1 LNPITITYTLTAEDF
16 EAAYRARRAAEPA
29 QRWSMRVLYALVFL
43 LVVAG
48 AAMYSLS
55 PTRETLMKVVPLW
68 VFAAVWVVIVRVV
81 PARVAS
87 RVFREQS
94 RQQVEQTTEFS
105 ESGIRTQSADG
116 TESAI
121 GWSQVLKWSE
131 GERVFLLY
139 LTPRL
144 FVVFPKRVMGERVEE
159 LRELLKEKVGGER
172 GRKLPH

>member
-1 LNPITITYTLTAEDF
+1 MELIRITYTLTTEDF
-16 EAAYRARRAAEPA
+16 EAAYRARRLAEPA

-48 AAMYSLS
+48 AAMYSVS
-55 PTRETLMKVVPLW
+55 PTHATLIKVVPLL
-68 VFAAVWVVIVRVV
+68 VFAAVWLVMVRVV

-94 RQQVEQTTEFS
+94 KAQVEQVTELS
-105 ESGIRTQSADG
+105 DSGIRTQSADG

-131 GERVFLLY
+131 GEAVFLLY

-144 FVVFPKRVMGERVEE
+144 FVVFPKRVMGERVAE
-159 LRELLKEKVGGER
+159 LRELLK
-172 GRKLPH
+172 RKARD

>member
-1 LNPITITYTLTAEDF
+1 MEAIQITYTLTTEDF

-29 QRWSMRVLYALVFL
+29 QQWSMRVLYALVFL

-48 AAMYSLS
+48 GAMYSVS
-55 PTRETLMKVVPLW
+55 PTRATLMKVVPLW
-68 VFAAVWVVIVRVV
+68 VFAAIWVVIVRVV

-94 RQQVEQTTEFS
+94 KAQVEQVTEFS
-105 ESGIRTQSADG
+105 EPGIRTYSADG
-116 TESAI
+116 TVSAI

-131 GERVFLLY
+131 GEAVFLLY

-144 FVVFPKRVMGERVEE
+144 FVVFPKRVMGERAAE
-159 LRELLKEKVGGER
+159 LRELLKRRVGA
-172 GRKLPH
+172 

>member
-1 LNPITITYTLTAEDF
+1 MEPIRITYTLTAEDF

-48 AAMYSLS
+48 AAMYSVS
-55 PTRETLMKVVPLW
+55 PTRATLMKVAPLW

-131 GERVFLLY
+131 GEGVFLLY

-144 FVVFPKRVMGERVEE
+144 FVVFPKRAIGERVGE
-159 LRELLKEKVGGER
+159 LRELLRNRAKG
-172 GRKLPH
+172 

>member
-1 LNPITITYTLTAEDF
+1 MESIRITYTLTTEDF
-16 EAAYRARRAAEPA
+16 EAAYRARREAEPA

-48 AAMYSLS
+48 AAMYSVS
-55 PTRETLMKVVPLW
+55 PTRATLMKVVPLW

-94 RQQVEQTTEFS
+94 AAQVEQVTEFS

-121 GWSQVLKWSE
+121 RWSQVLKWSE
-131 GERVFLLY
+131 GEGVFLLY

-144 FVVFPKRVMGERVEE
+144 FVVFPKRVMGAAE
-159 LRELLKEKVGGER
+159 LKVCRELMTKNIGQQ
-172 GRKLPH
+172 

>member
-1 LNPITITYTLTAEDF
+1 METIRIMYTLTAQDF
-16 EAAYRARRAAEPA
+16 EDAYRARRAAEPA

-48 AAMYSLS
+48 AAMYSVS
-55 PTRETLMKVVPLW
+55 PTRATLMKVVPLW

-81 PARVAS
+81 PARIAS

-94 RQQVEQTTEFS
+94 AAQVEQVTEFS

-131 GERVFLLY
+131 GDGVFLLY

-144 FVVFPKRVMGERVEE
+144 FVVFPKRVMRDRVEE
-159 LRELLKEKVGGER
+159 LRKLLKGKAR
-172 GRKLPH
+172 G

>member
-1 LNPITITYTLTAEDF
+1 MEKIEITYTLTTEDF
-16 EAAYRARRAAEPA
+16 EEAYRARRATEPA

-48 AAMYSLS
+48 AAMFSVS
-55 PTRETLMKVVPLW
+55 PTRATLMKVVPLW
-68 VFAAVWVVIVRVV
+68 VFAVVWVVIVRVV

-87 RVFREQS
+87 RVFREQAAV
-94 RQQVEQTTEFS
+94 QVEQVTEFS
-105 ESGIRTQSADG
+105 ESGIQTQSEDG

-131 GERVFLLY
+131 SEAVFLLY

-144 FVVFPKRVMGERVEE
+144 FVVFPKRAMGERASE
-159 LRELLKEKVGGER
+159 LRELLKGKAKG
-172 GRKLPH
+172 

>member
-1 LNPITITYTLTAEDF
+1 MTPIRITYTLTTQDF
-16 EAAYRARRAAEPA
+16 EEAYRTRRVAEPA

-48 AAMYSLS
+48 AAMFSVS
-55 PTRETLMKVVPLW
+55 PIPATLMKVVPLW

-94 RQQVEQTTEFS
+94 ATQVTQTTEFS
-105 ESGIRTQSADG
+105 KTGIRTQSADG
-116 TESAI
+116 TESVI

-131 GERVFLLY
+131 GEGVFLLY

-144 FVVFPKRVMGERVEE
+144 FVVYPKRVMGERAAE
-159 LRELLKEKVGGER
+159 LRELLKERVGGVKD
-172 GRKLPH
+172 RKAPH

>member
-1 LNPITITYTLTAEDF
+1 METIEITYTLTTKDF

-29 QRWSMRVLYALVFL
+29 QRWSMRVLYALVLL
-43 LVVAG
+43 LVIAG
-48 AAMYSLS
+48 AAMYWVS
-55 PTRETLMKVVPLW
+55 PTSATLMKVVPLW
-68 VFAAVWVVIVRVV
+68 AFAVVWVVIVRVV

-94 RQQVEQTTEFS
+94 KAQQEQSTEFS

-116 TESAI
+116 IESAI

-131 GERVFLLY
+131 GQTVFLLY

-144 FVVFPKRVMGERVEE
+144 FVVFPKRVMGERVAEV
-159 LRELLKEKVGGER
+159 RELLNTNVKG
-172 GRKLPH
+172 

>member
-1 LNPITITYTLTAEDF
+1 MEKIKITYTLTTQDF
-16 EAAYRARRAAEPA
+16 YDSYHARREAEPA
-29 QRWSMRVLYALVFL
+29 QRWSMRVMYVLVFL

-48 AAMYSLS
+48 VALYSVS
-55 PTRETLMKVVPLW
+55 ATRATLMKVVPLW

-94 RQQVEQTTEFS
+94 AAQVEQVSEFS

-131 GERVFLLY
+131 GEGVFLLY

-144 FVVFPKRVMGERVEE
+144 FVVFPKRVMGERVGE
-159 LRELLKEKVGGER
+159 LRELLKGKAR
-172 GRKLPH
+172 G

>member
-1 LNPITITYTLTAEDF
+1 MEKIKITYTLITQDF
-16 EAAYRARRAAEPA
+16 EDAYRARREAEPA

-48 AAMYSLS
+48 AALYSVS
-55 PTRETLMKVVPLW
+55 PTRSTLMKVVPLW

-81 PARVAS
+81 PTRVAS

-94 RQQVEQTTEFS
+94 AAQVEQVTEFS

-131 GERVFLLY
+131 GEGVFLLY

-159 LRELLKEKVGGER
+159 LRELLKGKVR
-172 GRKLPH
+172 G

>member
-1 LNPITITYTLTAEDF
+1 MKLIRISYTLTTEDF
-16 EAAYRARRAAEPA
+16 EAAHRARREAEPA
-29 QRWSMRVLYALVFL
+29 QQWSMRVLYALVFL

-48 AAMYSLS
+48 TAMYSVS
-55 PTRETLMKVVPLW
+55 PTRATLMKVAPLW

-94 RQQVEQTTEFS
+94 AKQVEQVTEFS
-105 ESGIRTQSADG
+105 ETGIRTQSADG

-131 GERVFLLY
+131 GEAVFLLY
-139 LTPRL
+139 LAPKL
-144 FVVFPKRVMGERVEE
+144 FVVYPKRVMGERVAE
-159 LRELLKEKVGGER
+159 LRELLKGKAR
-172 GRKLPH
+172 G